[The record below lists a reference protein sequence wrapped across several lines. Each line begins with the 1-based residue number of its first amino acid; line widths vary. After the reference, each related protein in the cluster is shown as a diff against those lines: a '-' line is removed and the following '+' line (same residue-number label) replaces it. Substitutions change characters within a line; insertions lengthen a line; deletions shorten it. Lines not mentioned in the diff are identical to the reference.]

1 MIGRIK
7 PVSKYSDLKLVEQ
20 VLGGMP
26 EAYSEL
32 VCRHQASI
40 YQMTLNWVGASD
52 DADDLAQMVF
62 LKAFRSLHLFQGK
75 AQFSTWLY
83 RICMNCCY
91 DWSKARKR
99 WDNEVG
105 YDAWWAQLSADDV
118 LFGHEI
124 ATDQWVIDREIQK
137 ALEAALQKL
146 TPEFRAVIVLREQ
159 DGLSYDEIA
168 RVVGCEGGTVKSRI
182 FRARAQLRKLLA
194 PIRAEWQIA

>member
-1 MIGRIK
+1 MTGRVK
-7 PVSKYSDLKLVEQ
+7 KWSQYLDLKLVEC
-20 VLGGMP
+20 VLNGQT

-32 VCRHQASI
+32 VHRHQSHI
-40 YQMTLNWVGASD
+40 FQMTLNWAGSSD
-52 DADDLAQMVF
+52 DADDLAQLVF

-91 DWSKARKR
+91 DWTKAQKR
-99 WDNEVG
+99 WEKEGG

-124 ATDQWVIDREIQK
+124 ATDQWVVDREIQE
-137 ALEAALQKL
+137 ALNNALQCL
-146 TPEFRAVIVLREQ
+146 APEFRTVIVLREIK
-159 DGLSYDEIA
+159 GLSYGEIA
-168 RVVGCEGGTVKSRI
+168 EVVGCEEGTVKSRL

-194 PIRAEWQIA
+194 PIRKEWQVA

>member
-1 MIGRIK
+1 MVGRIK
-7 PVSKYSDLKLVEQ
+7 DVSKYSDLKLVEQ
-20 VLGGMP
+20 VLNGTP

-32 VCRHQASI
+32 VSRHQASI
-40 YQMTLNWVGASD
+40 YQMTLNWAGSSD

-91 DWSKARKR
+91 DWTKAGKR
-99 WDNEVG
+99 WDHGSG

-124 ATDQWVIDREIQK
+124 ATDQWVIDREIQEV
-137 ALEAALQKL
+137 LDAALQKL
-146 TPEFRAVIVLREQ
+146 APEFRTVIVLREVN
-159 DGLSYDEIA
+159 GLSYDEIA
-168 RVVGCEGGTVKSRI
+168 QIVGCQEGTVKSRL

-194 PIRAEWQIA
+194 PIRTEWQVA